1 MNAETQAVRG
11 AAKQMN
17 GKKDKLL
24 ADVKNVVAEA
34 ENLLKKAKNSG
45 AESYAAV
52 RAELEDKLADTIVRL
67 QEVQEELKA
76 RARYAARATDDYV
89 HENPWKAVGVAAGIG
104 LIGWLMMAKPGA

>member
-17 GKKDKLL
+17 GQKDKLL

-34 ENLLKKAKNSG
+34 ENLLKKAKSTG

-52 RAELEDKLADTIVRL
+52 RAELEDKLSDTIVRL
-67 QEVQEELKA
+67 QEVQEELKE

-89 HENPWKAVGVAAGIG
+89 HENPWKSMGVVAAVGIVVG
-104 LIGWLMMAKPGA
+104 LILSSRR

>member
-17 GKKDKLL
+17 GQKDKLL

-89 HENPWKAVGVAAGIG
+89 HENPWKSMGVVAAVGIVVG
-104 LIGWLMMAKPGA
+104 LLLSRR

>member
-17 GKKDKLL
+17 GQKDKLL

-34 ENLLKKAKNSG
+34 ENLLKKAKSTG

-52 RAELEDKLADTIVRL
+52 RAELEDKLSDTIVRL
-67 QEVQEELKA
+67 QEVQEELKE
-76 RARYAARATDDYV
+76 RARHAARATDDYV
-89 HENPWKAVGVAAGIG
+89 HENPWKSMGVVAAVGIVVG
-104 LIGWLMMAKPGA
+104 LLLSRR

>member
-1 MNAETQAVRG
+1 MNAETQTLRG

-17 GKKDKLL
+17 GQKDKLL
-24 ADVKNVVAEA
+24 ADVRNVVAEA
-34 ENLLKKAKNSG
+34 ENLLKKAKSTG

-89 HENPWKAVGVAAGIG
+89 HENPWKSMGVVAAVGIVIG
-104 LIGWLMMAKPGA
+104 LLLSRR

>member
-17 GKKDKLL
+17 GQKDKLL

-34 ENLLKKAKNSG
+34 ENLLKKAKSTG

-52 RAELEDKLADTIVRL
+52 RAELEDKLSDTIVRL
-67 QEVQEELKA
+67 QEVQEELKE

-89 HENPWKAVGVAAGIG
+89 HENRRKSMGVVAAVGIVVG
-104 LIGWLMMAKPGA
+104 LILSSRR